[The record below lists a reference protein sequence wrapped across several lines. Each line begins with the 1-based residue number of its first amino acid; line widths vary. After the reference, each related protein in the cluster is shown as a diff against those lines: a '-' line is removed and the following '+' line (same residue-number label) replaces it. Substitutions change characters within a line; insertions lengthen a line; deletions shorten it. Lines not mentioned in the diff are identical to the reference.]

1 MIYSPKRHQRTKNDK
16 EKIEKVLYVI
26 GIELGTLGKT
36 DDGILTDNPR
46 DKVSPSQVDVNNAK
60 YWKRVIENIRNILET
75 PDGSA
80 VP

>member
-16 EKIEKVLYVI
+16 EKIEKVLCVI
-26 GIELGTLGKT
+26 GIELGTLGQT

-46 DKVSPSQVDVNNAK
+46 DKIPPSQVADNSAE
-60 YWKRVIENIRNILET
+60 YWKRVIANIRNILET